1 MVYTHY
7 TRVYHYRLWYNLYV
21 MNVRGGKSRRR
32 TERFV
37 KRGRQTDSWWS
48 DCDIRWTAASWAE
61 AMWVRDCADRGS
73 GTQRPRR
80 FQEPPG
86 SCWVGRRTDECA
98 NLQTQ
103 LHGRM
108 QLASRRRRFLPSV
121 CCHRCDGSAA
131 VRQTIDNGESEC
143 LEVRR
148 TSSCN

>member
-80 FQEPPG
+80 FL
-86 SCWVGRRTDECA
+86 SK
-98 NLQTQ
+98 NLQAAAGWDGEPTNAPIYRRNCTEECN
-103 LHGRM
+103 LR
-108 QLASRRRRFLPSV
+108 LAVGVFSLLSV
-121 CCHRCDGSAA
+121 VIGATVARPLDKRSTMERANA
-131 VRQTIDNGESEC
+131 
-143 LEVRR
+143 
-148 TSSCN
+148 